1 MTGYEAAL
9 QEERNAIVRQRRAAI
24 QAQGEHNDER
34 RHANQMRAE
43 TLIRQSQRE
52 QSSSLPTSYQPP

>member
-9 QEERNAIVRQRRAAI
+9 QEERDAVMRRRRATI
-24 QAQGEHNDER
+24 QAQGEYDDER
-34 RHANQMRAE
+34 RHTDQMRAE

-52 QSSSLPTSYQPP
+52 LSSSLPPSH